1 MSEHQKHEDEDA
13 TQSVGSSGP
22 NTPSDRGPSAS
33 EIEHPTYFGRYR
45 VEKLLAVGGFGAVYR
60 AWDDELNRPV
70 AIKLVR
76 SERISESAQKSFL
89 DEARVVAGLNHPN
102 IVPAFDLGRTERGD
116 YFFVSRFVDG
126 ADLNERIQRH
136 AISQRHAIEIVAE
149 IADALNHAH
158 SQGLVHRDVKPAN
171 ILIDSKGRAY
181 LADFG
186 IALQEQAFLRDGK
199 QFVGTPEYMSPEQL
213 RGESHRVDHR
223 SDIYS
228 LGLVLY
234 RLLAGRGPFRYQ
246 SIEELIEKVSSGE
259 VRTPRVF
266 NAGID
271 VELERICMR
280 ALARKP
286 NDRYTVALDFAEDLR
301 WLLTSS
307 NSDDLIDRS
316 SRTPI
321 ALTRTAK
328 NHSSEFPVHESNT
341 SHSDTVE
348 LYDNV
353 IPKGVRAF
361 DGADSEFFLR
371 LLPGPFDRQGIPDS
385 LRKWIARFSSQAENL
400 PMAHA
405 IYGPSGSGK
414 SSLIRAGVIPRIG
427 RHVHCLICEATA
439 TGTDQSLL
447 SLLRARFPNLQSDTL
462 SDAFRTIRQNHEQF
476 LRSNKLLIVVDQFEQ
491 WLDNAAGSFSDD
503 FTEAIRQCDGRNIQ
517 ALFLVRDDFWIPLNR
532 FFRELEIPLVD
543 GVSCDFVDLFSK
555 SHAVKVLGLF
565 GVAFGKL
572 ESNQAKWTQENIGF
586 LTQAVDALSEDGKVV
601 PVKLALFADT
611 MKSRDWTPEA
621 LSEIGG
627 VEGVG
632 LVFLI
637 EAFSSKYSK
646 PEYRQHE
653 EAAQKVLAQLLPP
666 KGRDIKGVFK
676 SKAELLEA
684 SGYADRPEEFE
695 SLLSILD
702 RRLRLITA
710 STAGH
715 VDPDAASCHSSHYQL
730 SHDYLVPSIREWLI
744 RNKRSTSQGRA
755 ELILDECARYWSEK
769 KDYKQLPSLSETFT
783 IYSNV
788 PAVSWSSTQS
798 EMMLA
803 SARYHGYRALILF
816 VYFFALS
823 TFGLIF
829 RQNWLR
835 QEQED
840 RAQQR
845 VRQVVTIAPENM
857 QELVNDPVW
866 TPGVIEAYIKPI
878 YSDSKSSKPAD
889 KKGRLHAE
897 MLAVKHDPSRV
908 ESLKNEFLGSTDVV
922 YLNPLIYV
930 LGPYAQSLRP
940 EMKALFKN
948 PAAES
953 QRRLRAATFLVQHP
967 DGATVQD
974 WTEKEFAFLA
984 EELLKSNAEDQPA
997 IRKLLA
1003 PISSRLLPAIE
1014 VHFSDPNQDAAIHV
1028 SAANAVKDFAKD
1040 DRGRIAELIAS
1051 SNPSQ
1056 FVILFPLIA
1065 DEPNQAVFNQLTSI
1079 VADTS
1084 FSADSSLSE
1093 TIRKGKRLATAA
1105 ISLIR
1110 LGQNSRISPVFYT
1123 TDFPEALSQFV
1134 HLAKTEGV
1142 TGTQVLACL
1151 EASNYFHDNTNAL
1164 YACLSLLGEYSLDE
1178 FPDVQKRRL
1187 VDRVSE
1193 LYQRHPESKIHGIT
1207 RWLLIS
1213 WSKQY
1218 IVESF
1223 ESTTIPYALDR
1234 QWFQLAIDLPGIDE
1248 SGALGTKKRFSYT
1261 FVVFPP
1267 GKYQLGSTD
1276 LLDPDRQQDETQY
1289 VAEIKTPFAVLDREI
1304 TFEEI
1309 LRFNREPFAQEMIK
1323 FQATPQ
1329 DSAFFTTWFDSVA
1342 FCRWLGQQ
1350 VGLKEIDQAYADPQ
1364 SLPESQVQRDPTTKW
1379 APLNWPF
1386 DISKPGFRLP
1396 MESEWEI
1403 SARGD
1408 SKSRFSFGGDAALLR
1423 HYAWYDQNSG
1433 RRAHN
1438 PRELRPNLRGIYDAQ
1453 GNVFEW
1459 CHGWTRDDR
1468 PVVETDPVGPQ
1479 TGGTRVD
1486 RGGGWYYGANQ
1497 CRMSFQYGDDPSLRG
1512 HNLGFRIA
1520 LTLDPSWIERSGELA
1535 KLLAPT
1541 APLPPTAK

>member
-1 MSEHQKHEDEDA
+1 M
-13 TQSVGSSGP
+13 
-22 NTPSDRGPSAS
+22 
-33 EIEHPTYFGRYR
+33 
-45 VEKLLAVGGFGAVYR
+45 
-60 AWDDELNRPV
+60 
-70 AIKLVR
+70 
-76 SERISESAQKSFL
+76 
-89 DEARVVAGLNHPN
+89 
-102 IVPAFDLGRTERGD
+102 
-116 YFFVSRFVDG
+116 
-126 ADLNERIQRH
+126 
-136 AISQRHAIEIVAE
+136 
-149 IADALNHAH
+149 
-158 SQGLVHRDVKPAN
+158 
-171 ILIDSKGRAY
+171 
-181 LADFG
+181 
-186 IALQEQAFLRDGK
+186 
-199 QFVGTPEYMSPEQL
+199 
-213 RGESHRVDHR
+213 
-223 SDIYS
+223 
-228 LGLVLY
+228 
-234 RLLAGRGPFRYQ
+234 
-246 SIEELIEKVSSGE
+246 
-259 VRTPRVF
+259 
-266 NAGID
+266 
-271 VELERICMR
+271 
-280 ALARKP
+280 
-286 NDRYTVALDFAEDLR
+286 
-301 WLLTSS
+301 
-307 NSDDLIDRS
+307 
-316 SRTPI
+316 
-321 ALTRTAK
+321 
-328 NHSSEFPVHESNT
+328 
-341 SHSDTVE
+341 
-348 LYDNV
+348 
-353 IPKGVRAF
+353 
-361 DGADSEFFLR
+361 
-371 LLPGPFDRQGIPDS
+371 
-385 LRKWIARFSSQAENL
+385 
-400 PMAHA
+400 
-405 IYGPSGSGK
+405 
-414 SSLIRAGVIPRIG
+414 
-427 RHVHCLICEATA
+427 
-439 TGTDQSLL
+439 
-447 SLLRARFPNLQSDTL
+447 
-462 SDAFRTIRQNHEQF
+462 
-476 LRSNKLLIVVDQFEQ
+476 
-491 WLDNAAGSFSDD
+491 
-503 FTEAIRQCDGRNIQ
+503 
-517 ALFLVRDDFWIPLNR
+517 
-532 FFRELEIPLVD
+532 
-543 GVSCDFVDLFSK
+543 
-555 SHAVKVLGLF
+555 
-565 GVAFGKL
+565 
-572 ESNQAKWTQENIGF
+572 
-586 LTQAVDALSEDGKVV
+586 
-601 PVKLALFADT
+601 
-611 MKSRDWTPEA
+611 
-621 LSEIGG
+621 
-627 VEGVG
+627 
-632 LVFLI
+632 

-653 EAAQKVLAQLLPP
+653 DAAQKVLSQLLPP

-676 SKAELLEA
+676 SQVELLNA
-684 SGYADRPEEFE
+684 SGYSDRPEEFE
-695 SLLSILD
+695 SLLNILD
-702 RRLRLITA
+702 RRLRLISA
-710 STAGH
+710 STAGY
-715 VDPDAASCHSSHYQL
+715 VDPSDASSNRSNYQL
-730 SHDYLVPSIREWLI
+730 THDYLVPSIREWLT
-744 RNKRSTSQGRA
+744 RNKRSTSRGRA
-755 ELILDECARYWSEK
+755 ELILDECTRFWTEK
-769 KDYKQLPSLSETFT
+769 RDDKQLPSLFETFT

-788 PAVSWSSTQS
+788 PSASWTGAQS
-798 EMMLA
+798 EMMRA
-803 SARYHGYRALILF
+803 SGKYHGSRALILF

-823 TFGLIF
+823 TFGWIF
-829 RQNWLR
+829 RQNSLR
-835 QEQED
+835 HEQLD

-845 VRQVVTIAPENM
+845 IRQVFTIAPENI

-974 WTEKEFAFLA
+974 WTEREFAFLA

-1028 SAANAVKDFAKD
+1028 SAANAVKDFAKN

-1056 FVILFPLIA
+1056 FAILFPLIA

-1110 LGQNSRISPVFYT
+1110 LGQYSRISPVFYT

-1142 TGTQVLACL
+1142 TGSQVLACL

-1248 SGALGTKKRFSYT
+1248 SGAQGTKKRFSYT

-1408 SKSRFSFGGDAALLR
+1408 SKSRFSFGGDTTLLR

-1433 RRAHN
+1433 RHAHN
-1438 PRELRPNLRGIYDAQ
+1438 PRELRPNLRGVYDAQ

-1459 CHGWTRDDR
+1459 CHGWARDDR

-1520 LTLDPSWIERSGELA
+1520 VTLDPSWIERSGELA

-1541 APLPPTAK
+1541 TPLPPTAK

>member
-1 MSEHQKHEDEDA
+1 MSEQQKPEDKDA
-13 TQSVGSSGP
+13 THSVGNSGP
-22 NTPSDRGPSAS
+22 STPSDRGPSPS
-33 EIEHPTYFGRYR
+33 EVEHPTYFGRYR
-45 VEKLLAVGGFGAVYR
+45 VEKLFAVGGFGAVYR
-60 AWDDELNRPV
+60 AWDDELNRTV

-76 SERISESAQKSFL
+76 SERISESSQKSFL

-102 IVPAFDLGRTERGD
+102 IVTAFDIGRTEQGD

-126 ADLNERIQRH
+126 ADLNKRMQQH
-136 AISQRHAIEIVAE
+136 AISQRHAVEIVAD

-171 ILIDSKGRAY
+171 ILIDSKGCAY
-181 LADFG
+181 LTDFG
-186 IALQEQAFLRDGK
+186 IALQEHSYLLAGQKLA
-199 QFVGTPEYMSPEQL
+199 GTPEYMSPEQL

-234 RLLAGRGPFRYQ
+234 RLLTGRGPFRYQ
-246 SIEELIEKVSSGE
+246 SIDELIEKVSSGE

-271 VELERICMR
+271 VELERICLR

-307 NSDDLIDRS
+307 SNEELTDRS
-316 SRTPI
+316 SRTPLSNRASRI
-321 ALTRTAK
+321 QTP
-328 NHSSEFPVHESNT
+328 EFTLENSGA
-341 SHSDTVE
+341 SDGGTIE
-348 LYDNV
+348 LGANV

-361 DGADSEFFLR
+361 DESDAEFFLR
-371 LLPGPFDRQGIPDS
+371 LLPGPFDRQGVPDG
-385 LRKWIARFSSQAENL
+385 LRNWIARFSSRSENL

-405 IYGPSGSGK
+405 IYGSSGSGK
-414 SSLIRAGVIPRIG
+414 SSLIRAGVIPRLEP
-427 RHVHCLICEATA
+427 HVRCVVVDATS
-439 TGTDQSLL
+439 TGIENAILGQVRT
-447 SLLRARFPNLQSDTL
+447 RFPDLQASTL
-462 SDAFRTIRQNHEQF
+462 CDALREIRQNHVRF
-476 LRSNKLLIVVDQFEQ
+476 LRGEKLLIVVDQFEQ
-491 WLDNAAGSFSDD
+491 WLDKVDNPNDEW

-517 ALFLVRDDFWIPLNR
+517 AVFLVRDDFWIPLNR

-543 GVSCDFVDLFSK
+543 GVNCDFVDLFSK
-555 SHAVKVLGLF
+555 GHAKKVLGLF
-565 GVAFGKL
+565 GIAFGKL
-572 ESNQAKWTQENIGF
+572 DANESNWTPENLAF
-586 LTQAVDALSEDGKVV
+586 LNQAVVALSEDGKVV

-621 LSEIGG
+621 LDDIGG

-632 LVFLI
+632 LVFLM

-653 EAAQKVLAQLLPP
+653 EAAQKVLSQLLPP

-676 SKAELLEA
+676 SQAELLNA
-684 SGYADRPEEFE
+684 SGYSDRPEEFE
-695 SLLSILD
+695 SLLNILD
-702 RRLRLITA
+702 RRLRLISA
-710 STAGH
+710 STAGY
-715 VDPDAASCHSSHYQL
+715 VEPSDTSGNRSNYQL
-730 SHDYLVPSIREWLI
+730 THDYLVPSIREWLT
-744 RNKRSTSQGRA
+744 RNKRSTLRGRA
-755 ELILDECARYWSEK
+755 ELILDECTRYWSEK
-769 KDYKQLPSLSETFT
+769 RDEKQLPSLFETFT

-788 PAVSWSSTQS
+788 PSASWTSDQS
-798 EMMLA
+798 DMMRA
-803 SARYHGYRALILF
+803 SGRYHGSHALILF
-816 VYFFALS
+816 TYFFALA
-823 TFGLIF
+823 TFGWIL
-829 RQNWLR
+829 RQNSVR
-835 QEQED
+835 HEQLD

-845 VRQVVTIAPENM
+845 VRQVFTIDPENIE
-857 QELVNDPVW
+857 ELVNDPVW
-866 TPGVIEAYIKPI
+866 TPGVINTYIKPI
-878 YSDSKSSKPAD
+878 YSDSKSLKSVGS
-889 KKGRLHAE
+889 KGRLHAE

-908 ESLKNEFLGSTDVV
+908 DSLKNEYLSSTDVV

-940 EMKALFKN
+940 EMEALVKD
-948 PAAES
+948 PLADARKRLHAAI
-953 QRRLRAATFLVQHP
+953 FLIQQP
-967 DGATVQD
+967 GSTPPQD
-974 WTEKEFAFLA
+974 WSQKDMESLA
-984 EELLKSNAEDQPA
+984 KELLKTNAEDQPA

-1003 PISSRLLPAIE
+1003 PISNQLLPAIE
-1014 VHFSDPNQDAAIHV
+1014 VLFSDPNQDTTIHV
-1028 SAANAVKDFAKD
+1028 AAANAVKDFAKD
-1040 DRGRIAELIAS
+1040 DRGRIAELIAT

-1056 FVILFPLIA
+1056 YAILFPLIS
-1065 DEPNQAVFNQLTSI
+1065 DEPTQAVFNQLTSI

-1084 FSADSSLSE
+1084 FSPDSDLKE

-1110 LGQNSRISPVFYT
+1110 LTQYTRISPVFNT

-1142 TGTQVLACL
+1142 TGSQVLACL
-1151 EASNYFHDNTNAL
+1151 EANNYFHDNTNAL
-1164 YACLSLLGEYSLDE
+1164 YACLSLLGDYSIEE
-1178 FPDVQKRRL
+1178 FPDVQKRQL
-1187 VDRVSE
+1187 VDRISE

-1218 IVESF
+1218 IVDSF
-1223 ESTTIPYALDR
+1223 ESITIPYALDR
-1234 QWFQLAIDLPGIDE
+1234 QWFQLAIDLPGLDE
-1248 SGALGTKKRFSYT
+1248 NGAAGTKKRFSYT

-1289 VAEIKTPFAVLDREI
+1289 VADITYPFAVLDREI

-1309 LRFNREPFAQEMIK
+1309 IRFNREPFAQEMIK
-1323 FQATPQ
+1323 FQATPK

-1350 VGLKEIDQAYADPQ
+1350 VDLKEIDQAYSDPE

-1379 APLNWPF
+1379 APLNWPI
-1386 DISKPGFRLP
+1386 DIAKPGFRLP

-1408 SKSRFSFGGDAALLR
+1408 SKSRFSFGGDTALLR
-1423 HYAWYDQNSG
+1423 HYGWYELNSG
-1433 RRAHN
+1433 RHAHN
-1438 PRELRPNLRGIYDAQ
+1438 PRELRPNLRGIYDSQ

-1459 CHGWTRDDR
+1459 CHGWAREDR
-1468 PVVETDPVGPQ
+1468 PVVETDPVGPPM
-1479 TGGTRVD
+1479 GASRVD

-1520 LTLDPSWIERSGELA
+1520 LTLDPSWIERSEEQA
-1535 KLLAPT
+1535 KLLTPT